1 MDLLETKHTFV
12 CMPGKAVLQPLT
24 KKFREWLKNK
34 HATSLPKQK
43 TVLHRTF
50 ALVRLLRITT
60 EKWKEPYV
68 KT

>member
-24 KKFREWLKNK
+24 KKFWEWLKNK

-43 TVLHRTF
+43 LYYTE
-50 ALVRLLRITT
+50 LLP
-60 EKWKEPYV
+60 W
-68 KT
+68 